1 MIYQIHTGEVIN
13 VETLEDIRGWMN
25 DDTYEI
31 ATDLIDEK
39 VNEIRELEKELK
51 ALESAN
57 HELEQRLKDI
67 GKLCKKYMNEVES
80 NDLTKR
86 QLMTRFLK
94 ILDTAESEE

>member
-39 VNEIRELEKELK
+39 VHEVRVLENELADLRSENRELEKT
-51 ALESAN
+51 LE
-57 HELEQRLKDI
+57 RI
-67 GKLCKKYMNEVES
+67 VKLCEKYVKDVETKE
-80 NDLTKR
+80 LTKR
-86 QLMTRFLK
+86 QLLTRFLK

>member
-39 VNEIRELEKELK
+39 VNEIRELENEISVLEDIIKEHDGK
-51 ALESAN
+51 IKN
-57 HELEQRLKDI
+57 I
-67 GKLCKKYMNEVES
+67 VKLCEKYVKDVETKE
-80 NDLTKR
+80 LTKR
-86 QLMTRFLK
+86 QLLTRFLK